1 MTGGEGTPPV
11 VIVRPET
18 NVTSGTAVQEKL
30 ISAARAF
37 ADILKPT
44 LGPRGLD
51 KMLYKTDGTTAVTND
66 GAKIV
71 AELMVRHPAAKA
83 FVSLAES
90 QENACGDGVTR
101 SLLVAGELLVEADR
115 LIRMGLHP
123 LTIVDGYLAALQVVE
138 ESIHDFSKSLDD
150 VGNDALLSVAKTAL
164 RGKSADQDIDNFA
177 KIVSESTRQITR
189 ETPEGLRSEAEDVS
203 MYLLGRK
210 GIKDSYLLR
219 GIQVRRRV
227 LLDRLEG
234 ERQNLRVAVIHGDLK
249 ARELHRDAEIEVES
263 PEQLSG
269 FITEENERKVT
280 LVENLLRLD
289 IGAIFVSGEV
299 DRDILHH
306 LVDEGVFVADGF
318 DDSELRNLC
327 GVTQAKLSSS
337 VHHLTSDDIGRAES
351 VNCERRTAT
360 DRVEDEIVVIGGEHA
375 EIVTIAV
382 GGTEGAAAEEVVRGL
397 HDALRSTTLAMRTDS
412 LLPGAGATHIRL
424 AMLVRTAAEQRS
436 DRAKLAMN
444 AFSRALDIVPATL
457 VENAGGD
464 SLDSILALRASSLE
478 EQIFGI
484 GIDGNVTTVPGDVL
498 HPTETI
504 LNGIIGATETACS
517 LLRIDQVISA
527 RGD

>member
-1 MTGGEGTPPV
+1 MSEGEGAPPV

-101 SLLVAGELLVEADR
+101 TLLVAGELLVEADR

-123 LTIVDGYLAALQVVE
+123 LTIVDGYLAAMKVVE
-138 ESIHDFSKSLDD
+138 ESIHELSKSIED
-150 VGNDALLSVAKTAL
+150 VEGDALLSVAKTAL
-164 RGKSADQDIDNFA
+164 RGKSADQDLDSFA
-177 KIVSESTRQITR
+177 TIISEATHQVTR
-189 ETPEGLRSEAEDVS
+189 ETSEGLRSEAEDVS

-234 ERQNLRVAVIHGDLK
+234 ERHNLRVAVIHGDLK
-249 ARELHRDAEIEVES
+249 ARELHREAEIEVEN

-269 FITEENERKVT
+269 FISQENERKVA
-280 LVENLLRLD
+280 LVESLIRLD
-289 IGAIFVSGEV
+289 VGAIFVSGEV

-327 GVTQAKLSSS
+327 NVTQAKLSSS
-337 VHHLTSDDIGRAES
+337 IHHLASSDLGRAES
-351 VNCERRTAT
+351 LNCERRTAT
-360 DRVEDEIVVIGGEHA
+360 DRVEDEIVVIGGEGA
-375 EIVTIAV
+375 KVVTIVV
-382 GGTEGAAAEEVVRGL
+382 GGTEGVAAEEIVRGL
-397 HDALRSTTLAMRTDS
+397 HDALRSTTLATRTNS

-424 AMLVRTAAEQRS
+424 AMMVRTAAEQRS

-444 AFSRALDIVPATL
+444 AFARALDIVPATL

-464 SLDSILALRASSLE
+464 SLDAILALRASSQK
-478 EQIFGI
+478 EQFFGI
-484 GIDGNVTTVPGDVL
+484 GIDGNVTAVPADVL
-498 HPTETI
+498 HPTDTI
-504 LNGIIGATETACS
+504 LNGIIGATETTCS

>member
-269 FITEENERKVT
+269 FITEENERKIP

>member
-1 MTGGEGTPPV
+1 MSGGEGTPPV

-71 AELMVRHPAAKA
+71 AELMVHHPAAKA

-123 LTIVDGYLAALQVVE
+123 LTIVDGYLAALKVVE
-138 ESIHDFSKSLDD
+138 KSINDFSKSLDD

-177 KIVSESTRQITR
+177 KIVSEATHQVTR
-189 ETPEGLRSEAEDVS
+189 ETSEGLRSESEDVS

-234 ERQNLRVAVIHGDLK
+234 EHHNLRVAVINGDLK
-249 ARELHRDAEIEVES
+249 ARELYRDAEIEVES
-263 PEQLSG
+263 PEQLTE
-269 FITEENERKVT
+269 FITEENERKKT

-289 IGAIFVSGEV
+289 IGAIFTSGEV

-327 GVTQAKLSSS
+327 GATQAKLSSS
-337 VHHLTSDDIGRAES
+337 VHHLTSDDLGRAQS
-351 VNCERRTAT
+351 VNCERRAAT
-360 DRVEDEIVVIGGEHA
+360 DRVEDEIIVIGGEHA
-375 EIVTIAV
+375 EVVTISV

-424 AMLVRTAAEQRS
+424 AMMVRTAAEKRS

-478 EQIFGI
+478 EKIFGI
-484 GIDGNVTTVPGDVL
+484 GIDGNVTKVPADVL

-517 LLRIDQVISA
+517 LLRIDQVISS

>member
-1 MTGGEGTPPV
+1 MSEGQGAPPV

-30 ISAARAF
+30 ISAAQAF

-101 SLLVAGELLVEADR
+101 TLLVAGELLVEADR

-123 LTIVDGYLAALQVVE
+123 LTIVDGYLAAMKVVE
-138 ESIHDFSKSLDD
+138 ESIHEFSKSIDD
-150 VGNDALLSVAKTAL
+150 IEGDPLLSVAKTAL
-164 RGKSADQDIDNFA
+164 RGKSADQDLDRFA
-177 KIVSESTRQITR
+177 QIISQATRQITR
-189 ETPEGLRSEAEDVS
+189 ETSEGLRSEAEDVS
-203 MYLLGRK
+203 MFLLGRK
-210 GIKDSYLLR
+210 GIKDSHLLH

-227 LLDRLEG
+227 LLDCLEG
-234 ERQNLRVAVIHGDLK
+234 ERHNLRVAVIHGDLK
-249 ARELHRDAEIEVES
+249 PREMHRDVEIEVEN
-263 PEQLSG
+263 PEQLSD
-269 FITEENERKVT
+269 FITEETERKVA

-289 IGAIFVSGEV
+289 VSAIFVSGEI

-327 GVTQAKLSSS
+327 GVTQANLSSS
-337 VHHLTSDDIGRAES
+337 VHHLISDDLGYAES
-351 VNCERRTAT
+351 IHCERRSAS
-360 DRVEDEIVVIGGEHA
+360 DRVEDEIVVIGGERA

-382 GGTEGAAAEEVVRGL
+382 GGTEGVAAEEVVRGL
-397 HDALRSTTLAMRTDS
+397 HDALRSTTLATRTNS

-424 AMLVRTAAEQRS
+424 AMMVRTAAEQRS

-464 SLDSILALRASSLE
+464 SLDAILALRTSSLE
-478 EQIFGI
+478 EQVFGI
-484 GIDGNVTTVPGDVL
+484 GMDGNVAPVPSDVL
-498 HPTETI
+498 HPTDTI

>member
-1 MTGGEGTPPV
+1 
-11 VIVRPET
+11 
-18 NVTSGTAVQEKL
+18 
-30 ISAARAF
+30 
-37 ADILKPT
+37 
-44 LGPRGLD
+44 
-51 KMLYKTDGTTAVTND
+51 
-66 GAKIV
+66 
-71 AELMVRHPAAKA
+71 
-83 FVSLAES
+83 
-90 QENACGDGVTR
+90 
-101 SLLVAGELLVEADR
+101 

-123 LTIVDGYLAALQVVE
+123 LTIVDGYLAALKVVE
-138 ESIHDFSKSLDD
+138 ESIHDLSKSLDD

-177 KIVSESTRQITR
+177 KIVSEATHQVTR

-234 ERQNLRVAVIHGDLK
+234 NRHNLRVAVIHGDLK
-249 ARELHRDAEIEVES
+249 ARELYRDAEIEVES
-263 PEQLSG
+263 PEQLSE
-269 FITEENERKVT
+269 FITEENERKKT

-289 IGAIFVSGEV
+289 IGAIFISGEV

-375 EIVTIAV
+375 EVVTIAV

-424 AMLVRTAAEQRS
+424 AMMVRTAAEQRS

-484 GIDGNVTTVPGDVL
+484 GIDGNVTTVPTDVL

-504 LNGIIGATETACS
+504 LNGIIGATETTCS

>member
-1 MTGGEGTPPV
+1 MSGGEGTPPV

-123 LTIVDGYLAALQVVE
+123 LTLVDGYLAALQVVE

>member
-1 MTGGEGTPPV
+1 M
-11 VIVRPET
+11 
-18 NVTSGTAVQEKL
+18 
-30 ISAARAF
+30 
-37 ADILKPT
+37 
-44 LGPRGLD
+44 
-51 KMLYKTDGTTAVTND
+51 
-66 GAKIV
+66 
-71 AELMVRHPAAKA
+71 
-83 FVSLAES
+83 
-90 QENACGDGVTR
+90 
-101 SLLVAGELLVEADR
+101 
-115 LIRMGLHP
+115 
-123 LTIVDGYLAALQVVE
+123 VE